1 MHFNGVKLNL
11 ELILNERIRVGKLVY
26 RIKSLLAVAI
36 LALPMFYMVNQ
47 AAFAQ
52 DATDPAVDPA
62 ATTTQS
68 KIQNGTCN
76 GINLATGGTVDETN
90 CDGAASTDGSTF
102 AGIITNVINILSILV
117 GAVSVIMLIVGGFR
131 YIISN
136 GDSNS
141 TKGAKDTI
149 MYALIGLIIVLFA
162 QVIVRFVWTN
172 ASSTTTSGTN
182 ASPSITNSSLL

>member
-1 MHFNGVKLNL
+1 MNKISIVKRFMSVLLVGVLLIGFGTHFVKPVLAADT
-11 ELILNERIRVGKLVY
+11 IGTKTCDG
-26 RIKSLLAVAI
+26 IK
-36 LALPMFYMVNQ
+36 
-47 AAFAQ
+47 
-52 DATDPAVDPA
+52 
-62 ATTTQS
+62 
-68 KIQNGTCN
+68 
-76 GINLATGGTVDETN
+76 LATSGGPD
-90 CDGAASTDGSTF
+90 TDGNGEIDPTEKAAYDKIVCKDDGNASF
-102 AGIITNVINILSILV
+102 SDIITNVINILSILV

-172 ASSTTTSGTN
+172 AS
-182 ASPSITNSSLL
+182 

>member
-1 MHFNGVKLNL
+1 MFKKIKLIAL
-11 ELILNERIRVGKLVY
+11 GLFIALNINVGLVG
-26 RIKSLLAVAI
+26 AVSDI
-36 LALPMFYMVNQ
+36 EKG
-47 AAFAQ
+47 
-52 DATDPAVDPA
+52 
-62 ATTTQS
+62 S
-68 KIQNGTCN
+68 CE
-76 GINLATGGTVDETN
+76 GINIATGGKSIDTDKNGNISDAEFTAAKTSGKCSDESS
-90 CDGAASTDGSTF
+90 ASFST
-102 AGIITNVINILSILV
+102 IITNVINILSILV

-172 ASSTTTSGTN
+172 AS
-182 ASPSITNSSLL
+182 

>member
-1 MHFNGVKLNL
+1 VVRLY
-11 ELILNERIRVGKLVY
+11 Y
-26 RIKSLLAVAI
+26 RIKKAAAVSLMGLFLFSLFGGISLA
-36 LALPMFYMVNQ
+36 Q
-47 AAFAQ
+47 
-52 DATDPAVDPA
+52 
-62 ATTTQS
+62 TQS

-76 GINLATGGTVDETN
+76 GINLATGGTAAADGTD
-90 CDGAASTDGSTF
+90 CDGKTSTDGSTF

-172 ASSTTTSGTN
+172 ASGSTTEGGSGSTPGSGFMLN
-182 ASPSITNSSLL
+182 NLIK

>member
-1 MHFNGVKLNL
+1 
-11 ELILNERIRVGKLVY
+11 
-26 RIKSLLAVAI
+26 
-36 LALPMFYMVNQ
+36 MFK
-47 AAFAQ
+47 
-52 DATDPAVDPA
+52 
-62 ATTTQS
+62 
-68 KIQNGTCN
+68 KIQTIVLSLIMAISFTAVSVPATVNGAADISKST
-76 GINLATGGTVDETN
+76 
-90 CDGAASTDGSTF
+90 CDGKTSTDGSTF

-172 ASSTTTSGTN
+172 ASGSTTEGGSGSTPGSGFMLN
-182 ASPSITNSSLL
+182 NLIK

>member
-1 MHFNGVKLNL
+1 MKIGGIQKIKIIVLGLLITLSMHG
-11 ELILNERIRVGKLVY
+11 G
-26 RIKSLLAVAI
+26 
-36 LALPMFYMVNQ
+36 
-47 AAFAQ
+47 FA
-52 DATDPAVDPA
+52 
-62 ATTTQS
+62 S
-68 KIQNGTCN
+68 
-76 GINLATGGTVDETN
+76 
-90 CDGAASTDGSTF
+90 AASKVEKGSCEGVSIAIGKGSIDTDKNGDISDAEFTAAKTAGSCSDEGSASF
-102 AGIITNVINILSILV
+102 SDIITNVINILSILV

>member
-1 MHFNGVKLNL
+1 
-11 ELILNERIRVGKLVY
+11 
-26 RIKSLLAVAI
+26 
-36 LALPMFYMVNQ
+36 MFK
-47 AAFAQ
+47 
-52 DATDPAVDPA
+52 
-62 ATTTQS
+62 
-68 KIQNGTCN
+68 KIQTIVLSLIMAISFTAVSVPATVNGAADISKSTCDGIRLATSGSPDTDGNGTVSTTEQTAYDAIPCKD
-76 GINLATGGTVDETN
+76 TGN
-90 CDGAASTDGSTF
+90 SSFST
-102 AGIITNVINILSILV
+102 IITNVINILSILV

-172 ASSTTTSGTN
+172 ASGSTTTSTVEVDN
-182 ASPSITNSSLL
+182 

>member
-1 MHFNGVKLNL
+1 MFKKIKLIAL
-11 ELILNERIRVGKLVY
+11 GLFIALNINVGLVG
-26 RIKSLLAVAI
+26 AVSDI
-36 LALPMFYMVNQ
+36 EKG
-47 AAFAQ
+47 
-52 DATDPAVDPA
+52 
-62 ATTTQS
+62 S
-68 KIQNGTCN
+68 CE
-76 GINLATGGTVDETN
+76 GINIATGGKSIDTDKNGNISDAEFTAAKTDGRCSDE
-90 CDGAASTDGSTF
+90 DSTDFSE
-102 AGIITNVINILSILV
+102 IITNVINILSILV

-172 ASSTTTSGTN
+172 ASGSTTTSTVEVDN
-182 ASPSITNSSLL
+182 

>member
-1 MHFNGVKLNL
+1 
-11 ELILNERIRVGKLVY
+11 VGKIAY
-26 RIKSLLAVAI
+26 KIKSAMLMLLLV
-36 LALPMFYMVNQ
+36 LSSLGMVSGLSS
-47 AAFAQ
+47 AQ
-52 DATDPAVDPA
+52 
-62 ATTTQS
+62 TQS

-76 GINLATGGTVDETN
+76 GINLATGGAATADGVD
-90 CDGAASTDGSTF
+90 CAGAASTDGSTF

-172 ASSTTTSGTN
+172 ASSTTTSTVE
-182 ASPSITNSSLL
+182 AE